1 MDKALPSWLVVP
13 GIALSLLA
21 AEIRWSG
28 AVRAAGWPAERD
40 DQASSP
46 VRWALRTEAAEVVQ
60 AASPPQSATSR
71 QPNSEPMPSGAETT
85 EPPRAS
91 TFPAAVIQV
100 YRASCLQCHDNDGRG
115 EVGRAVSSKIPDFT
129 HPQWQSSRTDPEL
142 SHSILEGKGKSMPR
156 MKDKLGSVDV
166 KLMVAFVRAF
176 RGGNQVVDDEPE
188 EPPTAAQPSETRSP
202 NSERLPVHAP
212 SPPGQQ
218 EPKVR
223 EAQRLFQRSCVACH
237 GSDGKGMGMRD
248 NLPTIPDFTVLDWQ
262 QKRSDPQLVVS
273 ILDGKGTGMP
283 AFRDKVASERVRDL
297 VALIR
302 RFAPG

>member
-1 MDKALPSWLVVP
+1 
-13 GIALSLLA
+13 
-21 AEIRWSG
+21 
-28 AVRAAGWPAERD
+28 
-40 DQASSP
+40 
-46 VRWALRTEAAEVVQ
+46 
-60 AASPPQSATSR
+60 
-71 QPNSEPMPSGAETT
+71 MPSGAETT

-302 RFAPG
+302 RFAPGMTHSAGSAPDDFEIRFNQLFKEFEASISRSVHSRSPHRATPRTPRRKEAGNETSSVVWTRRETHQ